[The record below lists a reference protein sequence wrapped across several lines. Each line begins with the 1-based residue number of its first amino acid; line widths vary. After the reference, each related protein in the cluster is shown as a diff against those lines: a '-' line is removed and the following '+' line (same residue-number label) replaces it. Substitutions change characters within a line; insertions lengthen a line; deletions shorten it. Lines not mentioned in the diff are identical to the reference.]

1 MTLKHLR
8 LLILI
13 ALFCAGAMLNAA
25 VIDRTIAKL
34 NDDIMT
40 ESDLAEV
47 QADSEGHF
55 TTGSTDPFL
64 TATSETV
71 ASMFDRQL
79 LVQEARRL
87 KISPTQDEM
96 NLQVENMVREIRAK
110 FASEKEFHQ
119 ALAHERISL
128 DTLKD
133 ELLEKSK
140 VDFMVFQV
148 INSRFS
154 VTDSEIPKYQG
165 EMKASGQSLT
175 SYHLRRLGIAISK
188 KVPAAAASAR
198 ARQAVSDIIQK
209 GISFEEGVRRYS
221 EIPGADLDGGD
232 LGYLSSDKLN
242 KDVLAAVE
250 NLEAGQATAPI
261 IAGGYANIFYLDG
274 KRGARSALREEKF
287 FETRDQLL
295 KELRRR
301 ADLQI
306 FDKRLLPLLS
316 ADYEARAKSP
326 DLSAKNATAEPAP
339 ATATADSSSAAKR
352 QGEPAPAAP
361 ATYQPTPAPTPQQT
375 PAGLFQRMFRQ
386 RSR

>member
-1 MTLKHLR
+1 LCLGATLQ
-8 LLILI
+8 
-13 ALFCAGAMLNAA
+13 AA

-34 NDDIMT
+34 NDDILT

-47 QADSEGHF
+47 QADAEGHF

-96 NLQVENMVREIRAK
+96 NLQVENMVGEIRAK

-119 ALAHERISL
+119 ALANERISL

-154 VTDSEIPKYQG
+154 VTDSEIEKYQG
-165 EMKASGQSLT
+165 QMKATGQALT

-188 KVPAAAASAR
+188 KVPAGTASAR
-198 ARQAVSDIIQK
+198 ARQAVADIIQK

-221 EIPGADLDGGD
+221 EIPGAEFDGGD

-295 KELRRR
+295 KELRRK

-316 ADYEARAKSP
+316 QDYEVRAESSGLAVKSP
-326 DLSAKNATAEPAP
+326 SSDTTP
-339 ATATADSSSAAKR
+339 ATKTADSGSAR
-352 QGEPAPAAP
+352 GRGEAIPPAPDS
-361 ATYQPTPAPTPQQT
+361 YQATPAPPPQQT
-375 PAGLFQRMFRQ
+375 PTGLFQRMFRQ
-386 RSR
+386 RNR